1 MRFAGTLFCGVILF
15 VVVFFMAPGAEWRS
29 MAQDSV
35 ILPDPDLPP
44 ESDPSDCEDLISLY
58 ALEGSPLSFDIIV
71 PSCTMDDIRHR
82 CFTDVNRQT
91 MGIDELE
98 TFDSIWD
105 AMMDFGSG
113 PVSASLIGPVQTITY
128 GRTLGTTGTFD
139 TEIVSMTLSGD
150 VDGMPIILRES
161 PTHAS
166 LGQTIITDL
175 GGELYQFESF
185 FDVFIELS
193 VDGGESWYSAN
204 DSGRL
209 TLVLASTVA
218 TLPTSWGAIKS
229 LYK

>member
-1 MRFAGTLFCGVILF
+1 MRFAKTLFCGVILF
-15 VVVFFMAPGAEWRS
+15 VVVFFMGPGAEWHS

-44 ESDPSDCEDLISLY
+44 ESDPPDCEDLMSLY
-58 ALEGSPLSFDIIV
+58 ALEGSPLLFNIIV
-71 PSCTMDDIRHR
+71 PSYTMGDIRHR

-98 TFDSIWD
+98 TFNSIWD
-105 AMMDFGSG
+105 AIMDFGSG
-113 PVSASLIGPVQTITY
+113 PVPDSLIGPVQTITY

-139 TEIVSMTLSGD
+139 TEIISMSLSGD

-161 PTHAS
+161 PTQAS
-166 LGQTIITDL
+166 LGQTSITDL
-175 GGELYQFESF
+175 GGGLYQIESF
-185 FDVFIELS
+185 FDVFTELS
-193 VDGGESWYSAN
+193 VDGGETWYPAD

-218 TLPTSWGAIKS
+218 TSHTSWGSIKN